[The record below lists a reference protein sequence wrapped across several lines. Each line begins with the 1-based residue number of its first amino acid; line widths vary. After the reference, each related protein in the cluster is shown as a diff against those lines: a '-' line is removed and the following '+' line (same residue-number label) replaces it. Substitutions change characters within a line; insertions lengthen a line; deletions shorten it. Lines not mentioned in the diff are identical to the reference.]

1 MPYYCHAGQH
11 LRLLVRES
19 IVRLCGD
26 GQSDFLGKFE
36 LLLLDNPQKSGSIG
50 GLWKDMQS

>member
-11 LRLLVRES
+11 LRLLVS